1 MLADATVGL
10 VGMGRIAKMVARRL
24 TAWGTKR
31 VVYYSRT
38 RISNAEEKE
47 LGVHH
52 AETLEALLSESDV
65 ISLHVPSTSETKHLL
80 GSREFAMCKKGARLV
95 NTARGDI
102 VDEEALVQALKNGQ
116 ISGAALDVYEHEP
129 KVHLYLRDHDM
140 VLMQPHT
147 AVRRH
152 SSIYSRQRLLNIEN
166 GRQAQMVGL
175 WRNITDEMLGNMDSF
190 LGGLEHGQKG
200 VKPKNA
206 VNDIAQDLGSS

>member
-147 AVRRH
+147 A
-152 SSIYSRQRLLNIEN
+152 
-166 GRQAQMVGL
+166 AQMVGL